1 MNWLPSVVSVPEL
14 PAGAARGDCCYVES
28 TGESWVYDRR
38 WYLLSTSKPPGGLT
52 LLVTPLGQEPQ
63 TQQDFRNQVP
73 DTKPQRKIEP

>member
-1 MNWLPSVVSVPEL
+1 MNWLPSVLSVPEL

-38 WYLLSTSKPPGGLT
+38 WYLLSTSKPPEGLT

-63 TQQDFRNQVP
+63 TERGSYSQVP

>member
-1 MNWLPSVVSVPEL
+1 MNWLPLVHRRADL
-14 PAGAARGDCCYVES
+14 PALAERGDCCFVADTNESYVF
-28 TGESWVYDRR
+28 DRQ
-38 WYLLSTSKPPGGLT
+38 WHLLSTARSTGGPT